1 MSSARRHPRLR
12 PWSCAALL
20 SLGLLACLLVV
31 RAAPARA
38 AETYTHWG
46 IETRPA
52 PTALPLGGSGM
63 VVVTIVNDGDQ
74 ASSGSLEVSD
84 QLPRGVHATQLA
96 VRPKGY
102 GSEPVVFNVCKIESA
117 GEQVGCNY
125 PQPLRP
131 YEELVLEI
139 YVSVEAHAATE
150 APEDENV
157 VNASG
162 GGVKEAERKP
172 LDVGGGER
180 PFGVES
186 FEFIPENEQFER
198 DEEAGSHP
206 FQLTTVFNLNDR
218 FEPESEGQFQP
229 AGDGLEENLDFELPP
244 GLIGNVNT
252 VSQCSAGDFGAELGG
267 SGGGANACPAETQVG
282 VATVAVNVPE
292 PTVKYDVFTEPVFN
306 LVPPAGEPAQFGFK
320 VDGVPVVLNTS
331 VRTGGDYGVDVGVH
345 YASDAVQIISSR
357 VTFWGTPA
365 DTRHN
370 TVRGWGCFGDGEPSY
385 LEEHPCKPSEEPQGP
400 PKAFLTLPTSCGPVR
415 SWVSGNAWNGSAP
428 TGAGIP
434 VNSEGDALLI
444 NSKGE
449 TRVESENATN
459 LHGCESLAFNP
470 SLEVLT
476 GRSEASTPTG
486 TTVQVSLPQAGLTE
500 PQGRSEQDIRETTL
514 VLPAGLVSSPA
525 AASGLGTCDVE
536 EAGFLEAGLLDKEE
550 AVGGALS
557 AQLAG
562 QEFTPLAATC
572 PENAKIGTVNIETPV
587 LKNEL
592 EGSLYLARQDTD
604 PFSSPL
610 VLYLIAEEP
619 ESEVLVKLAGEVQIS
634 ATGQLT
640 SVFHKTP
647 QTPFERLTIH
657 LTEGERA
664 SQSTPDH
671 CGTYEAEATF
681 RTWTGT
687 TPAEEAAHPAPE
699 LHPAPADNRGFA
711 ITSGPGGSACPGAT
725 LGFSPGFSAGS
736 ANQQAGAFTPFTLTI
751 EKPDGQQALE
761 SIDTTLPPGLAAKIS
776 EVTPCE
782 NTAAVESLPTLVSPQ
797 EVSEGREPC
806 GGASKVG
813 ETLSYSGLGG
823 KPVTLPGTLY
833 LTRNVDGAPF
843 GLLAVTEAKAGPFN
857 LGDVNVLSTITINET
872 TAAVTAKTV
881 NPIPTILDGVPS
893 QLKKIEIAVNR
904 ASFEFNP
911 TNCEGLSIGGALGG
925 SEGASS
931 PLSYPFVVSGCGS
944 LPFQPKLTASVQ
956 AQGSKANGTTF
967 AVTIE
972 SPGMGQANIHKVD
985 LTIPASLPSRLST
998 IQKACLES
1006 KFNVAPTDC
1015 DEESIIGEGTVYT
1028 PVFKEPLKGKAY
1040 LVAHGGAE
1048 FPDVEFVLY
1057 GEDGVKIVLDGKT
1070 LIKNGITYSKFES
1083 SPDAPFT
1090 KFESV
1095 FPAGPHSAL
1104 TINVAEKEDYNLC
1117 KTTLTVPTEIT
1128 AQSGVLIKQ
1137 TTAVAELGCKGVK
1150 AFKATRAQKLKKAL
1164 KQCRARYKH
1173 NKHKRLAC
1181 ERQAR
1186 KRYAP
1191 TLKEALAACRH
1202 AHKHAKKQR
1211 VACEKA
1217 ARKAHAKSS
1226 RHKQSHKR

>member
-1 MSSARRHPRLR
+1 MSAVERCPRSRVWRRT
-12 PWSCAALL
+12 ALVAVAVL
-20 SLGLLACLLVV
+20 TCLLAAY
-31 RAAPARA
+31 AASAQ
-38 AETYTHWG
+38 AETYTHWS

-63 VVVTIVNDGDQ
+63 IVVAVMNEGDQ
-74 ASSGSLEVSD
+74 PSSGTVEVQD
-84 QLPRGVHATQLA
+84 RLPRGVHVTSIAA
-96 VRPKGY
+96 RPKGY
-102 GSEPVVFNVCKIESA
+102 GSEPAAVNCASESE
-117 GEQVGCNY
+117 GDQVSCAY
-125 PQPLRP
+125 PRPVRP
-131 YEELVLEI
+131 YEELLLEF
-139 YVSVEAHAATE
+139 YVKVDAGAATT

-157 VNASG
+157 VSASG
-162 GGVKEAERKP
+162 GGASESERKP
-172 LDVGGGER
+172 LDVGGEER
-180 PFGVES
+180 PFGAES
-186 FEFIPENEQFER
+186 FEFIPENEKFEP
-198 DEEAGSHP
+198 DTQAGSHP

-229 AGDGLEENLDFELPP
+229 SGDGLEENLTFELPP

-252 VSQCSAGDFGAELGG
+252 APQCSAGDFGAELGG
-267 SGGGANACPAETQVG
+267 SGGGANACPADTQVG

-292 PTVKYDVFTEPVFN
+292 PTVKYDVFSEPVFN

-331 VRTGGDYGVDVGVH
+331 VRTGSDYGVDVSVH

-370 TVRGWGCFGDGEPSY
+370 AVRGWGCFGDGEPSY
-385 LEEHPCKPSEEPQGP
+385 LEEHPCEPNAEPAQP
-400 PKAFLTLPTSCGPVR
+400 PQAFLTLPSACGAVE
-415 SWVSGNAWNGSAP
+415 STASGNAWPGSTGTEQREGKLVERP
-428 TGAGIP
+428 TTLVGH
-434 VNSEGDALLI
+434 S
-444 NSKGE
+444 GE
-449 TRVESENATN
+449 AEVKNESPTV
-459 LHGCESLAFNP
+459 LGGCESLAFDP

-476 GRSEASTPTG
+476 GKSEASTPSG
-486 TTVQVSLPQAGLTE
+486 MTVDVSLPQAGLSTPE
-500 PQGRSEQDIRETTL
+500 GRSEQDIRETKL

-525 AASGLGTCDVE
+525 AASGLGTCGVV
-536 EAGFLEAGLLDKEE
+536 ATRVHGSK
-550 AVGGALS
+550 GARGQELS
-557 AQLAG
+557 SQLAE
-562 QEFTPLAATC
+562 QKFTALGAAC
-572 PENAKIGTVNIETPV
+572 PENAKIGTVEIETPV
-587 LKNEL
+587 LKNKL
-592 EGSLYLARQDTD
+592 VGSLYLATQDTD

-619 ESEVLVKLAGEVQIS
+619 ESKVLVKLAGEVQIS

-647 QTPFERLTIH
+647 QTPFQRLTIH

-664 SQSTPDH
+664 SQSTPER
-671 CGTYEAEATF
+671 CGNYEAEAQF
-681 RTWTGT
+681 ETWGETKV
-687 TPAEEAAHPAPE
+687 E
-699 LHPAPADNRGFA
+699 LRKGETDNHGFA

-725 LGFSPGFSAGS
+725 LGFSPGFSAG
-736 ANQQAGAFTPFTLTI
+736 ATNQQAGAFSPFTLTI

-782 NTAAVESLPTLVSPQ
+782 STNGRLENLPVPVTPE
-797 EVSEGREPC
+797 EVKDGREPC
-806 GGASKVG
+806 GEASLVG
-813 ETLSYSGLGG
+813 ETLSYAGLGG
-823 KPVTLPGTLY
+823 KPVTLPGKLY

-872 TAAVTAKTV
+872 TAAVTTKTV
-881 NPIPTILDGVPS
+881 NPIPTMLDGIPS
-893 QLKKIEIAVNR
+893 QLKKIEITVNR
-904 ASFEFNP
+904 PNFEFNP
-911 TNCEGLSIGGALGG
+911 TNCEQLSVTGLLGGAEGG
-925 SEGASS
+925 SSS
-931 PLSYPFVVSGCGS
+931 PSYPFFATGCGS

-967 AVTIE
+967 DVTIE

-1006 KFNVAPTDC
+1006 KFNVSPTDC
-1015 DEESIIGEGTVYT
+1015 SEESVIGEGTVYT

-1070 LIKNGITYSKFES
+1070 LIRKGVTYSKFES

-1104 TINVAEKEDYNLC
+1104 TINVPEKENYNLC

-1128 AQSGVLIKQ
+1128 AQSGAKIEQ
-1137 TTAVAELGCKGVK
+1137 TTPVAELGCKGVK
-1150 AFKATRAQKLKKAL
+1150 AFKETRAQKLKKAL
-1164 KQCRARYKH
+1164 QQCRKRYKH
-1173 NKHKRLAC
+1173 SKHKRVVC

-1191 TLKEALAACRH
+1191 TLKEALASCRH
-1202 AHKHAKKQR
+1202 AHQHAKKER
-1211 VACEKA
+1211 IACEKA

-1226 RHKQSHKR
+1226 RRKQGHKR